1 MMREKKTKPLW
12 PRVPPAFVKGQ
23 LLAHK
28 LIGLSVAAVMYL
40 ICLTGSI
47 AVFYAEFERW
57 EKPSIPEMSQAS
69 PEAIARAVAYT
80 RAKLTA
86 ENAAPHD
93 VFFTLPSADMPR
105 LIATYDEKTM
115 AFDSEGRLAGTA
127 DHDLTHFLV
136 EMHYA
141 LNLPTQIGIII
152 VGVLGVMLVALI
164 VGGTLALPRVF
175 RDAFTLRLDG
185 GRRLQRVDIHN
196 RIAVWGLPFHFVVAV
211 SGAIMGI
218 ALLVLAMA
226 GPLQAQGDNAK
237 ILADLFGDHEQFAKE
252 AAKAGPP
259 TGSEPEAR
267 ILAAL
272 ATLAQERPNNPPLY
286 IALDHF
292 NTPEEN
298 VTIGAGHPTRL
309 IFVETYI
316 FDSAGGLM
324 ATGHNADGEAGRQT
338 YASMF
343 RLHAGAFGGLAVKF
357 LYLILGFGMTFLCTT
372 GVDIWLAKAAARG
385 RGYPRFQSAWTCF
398 VWGAPALL
406 AAACA
411 ASLTTAAPPAP
422 LFWIGLA
429 IASVSGIWIPQRRA
443 HWLGPGATA
452 LTTLAI
458 PVAHTVQFGGS
469 SWEAAALAVNIGFL
483 ATAIAL
489 WVLAVRNHRCATQAP
504 KGVEFEVSSAAD
516 SRL

>member
-1 MMREKKTKPLW
+1 MISGERTKPLW
-12 PRVPPAFVKGQ
+12 PRIPPSFVKGQ

-57 EKPSIPEMSQAS
+57 EKPTVPEMSQAS
-69 PEAIARAVAYT
+69 PETIARSVAFT
-80 RAKLTA
+80 RAKLSEEKA
-86 ENAAPHD
+86 EPHD
-93 VFFTLPSADMPR
+93 VFFTLPSAEMPR

-115 AFDSEGRLAGTA
+115 AFDSEGRFAGTA

-141 LNLPTQIGIII
+141 LNLPSQIGIII
-152 VGVLGVMLVALI
+152 VGVLGGLLVALI
-164 VGGTLALPRVF
+164 VGGALALPRMF
-175 RDAFTLRLDG
+175 RDAFTLRVDA

-196 RIAVWGLPFHFVVAV
+196 RIAVWGLPFHVVVAV

-218 ALLVLAMA
+218 ALVVLAMA
-226 GPLQAQGDNAK
+226 GPLQAQGDSAK
-237 ILADLFGDHEQFAKE
+237 ILADLFGDHEQIAKE

-259 TGSEPEAR
+259 ADSKPEAR

-272 ATLAQERPNNPPLY
+272 KTLARERPDNPPLY
-286 IALDHF
+286 MALDHF

-298 VTIGAGHPTRL
+298 LTIGAGHPTRL
-309 IFVETYI
+309 IFAETYI

-324 ATGHNADGEAGRQT
+324 ATGRSADGEAGRQT

-343 RLHAGAFGGLAVKF
+343 RLHAGAFGGLTVKF
-357 LYLILGFGMTFLCTT
+357 LYLILGFGLTVLCTT

-385 RGYPRFQSAWTCF
+385 RAYPRFQSAWTSF

-406 AAACA
+406 AASCA
-411 ASLTTAAPPAP
+411 AALMTQAPPLP
-422 LFWIGLA
+422 LFWIGLLLVCLA
-429 IASVSGIWIPQRRA
+429 GIWIPQRHV
-443 HWLGPGATA
+443 HWVGPATA
-452 LTTLAI
+452 ALATLSL
-458 PVAHTVQFGGS
+458 PVAHSMQFGGA
-469 SWEAAALAVNIGFL
+469 SWEAAALGINAG
-483 ATAIAL
+483 
-489 WVLAVRNHRCATQAP
+489 LAVTAFALAALAFRNWRRASVAITAA
-504 KGVEFEVSSAAD
+504 ELEVSTAA
-516 SRL
+516 